1 MGGGG
6 EGDGVFYS
14 IIELFL
20 FFYLENNVRIEGV
33 WWMVLKEVIDFNV
46 VVFYFGGEKERR
58 DRGLGRI
65 KRFFLIVLDFKI

>member
-33 WWMVLKEVIDFNV
+33 WWMVLKGVIDFNV
-46 VVFYFGGEKERR
+46 VVLYFGGEKERR